1 MWMMKRIHCV
11 LSIVVSLLFVSV
23 GVERL
28 VSLGTGESDEN
39 WVIKLVL
46 AVEILLIGVFLLLTE
61 CKSPL
66 FKQNISI
73 ITKPLAKTI
82 LILVFSVFL
91 YIGNPNKRDF
101 YTVVS
106 ITGLMFIT
114 GKCAAKPQARSEKE
128 YLIRA

>member
-1 MWMMKRIHCV
+1 MKRIHCV
-11 LSIVVSLLFVSV
+11 LSIVVSLVFVSV

-28 VSLGTGESDEN
+28 VSLGSGESDDN

-46 AVEILLIGVFLLLTE
+46 AVETVIIGAFLLLTE
-61 CKSPL
+61 CKTPL

-73 ITKPLAKTI
+73 ITKPQAKTI
-82 LILVFSVFL
+82 LILVFAVFL

-114 GKCAAKPQARSEKE
+114 GKCTAKPPARPEKE
-128 YLIRA
+128 YLIRS

>member
-1 MWMMKRIHCV
+1 MMKRIHCV

-28 VSLGTGESDEN
+28 VSLGTGESDDN

-46 AVEILLIGVFLLLTE
+46 AVEILFIGAFLLLTE

-114 GKCAAKPQARSEKE
+114 GKCTAKPQTRSEKE
-128 YLIRA
+128 FLIRA